1 MDVLTKRINDLT
13 KGKSEKGKSDKEKS
27 KKGLIAKSF
36 NWDEEFADAR
46 SGQWV
51 DMTMK
56 RVHRLLYV
64 TDSDDRKYIL
74 DYTHIDLIYVKD
86 QRKNMVNKYNL
97 LNQELSLHKS
107 ELSNLKNTVSIN
119 CSLQNEVIRVN
130 LENESLKDEIY
141 DLKSVIENEHV
152 AKSPLTNCS
161 LSKYLAILSKPLEE
175 KGRKKDNNPSKEV
188 LFTKVDVSTSGSA
201 PMITSDA
208 KDDNNIQKPLPP
220 LPKLTRDGPS
230 GASKS
235 IISLFDLTANMVD
248 LTLNTASKEI
258 KKPSNKDYLKRFV
271 WYLDSGYSRHMT
283 RVKQYLHRYSKDLGP
298 KVVFGDDSL
307 GDTEVY
313 GSVNYNRITFTR
325 VAYVNCLKHN
335 LISISQLCDANFKV
349 LFTKTQGTI
358 FNQNDEVV
366 LIAPRR
372 RDVYIINMSSFNKE
386 SNTCFLA
393 KASPRVKWLWHTRLS
408 YLNFKNNNNL
418 AKHNLVSGLPSLT
431 FSKDKNYLAYEKE
444 KHHRASFKTKRSFS
458 INKSL
463 HLLHIDLF
471 EPVKPQTISHN
482 KYTLVIVEEYSR
494 KIENLNE
501 VRVKE
506 LRSDNGTETLIEA
519 ARTMLKSAKLP
530 KQFWGEVVNTAC
542 YTQNRS
548 IIMKMHRKTAYDVFR
563 GRAPDIS
570 YFHVFGCPIHI
581 HNHKDHLGKF
591 NEKAD
596 DGFFL
601 DDEVISQTN
610 TEGDAINFNEIRCSR
625 DKHIDFVNIIGEPLT
640 GVTTRSK
647 IRDSDAASAHE
658 WDVTKKKVRLV
669 AQGYNQQ
676 EGFDYEET
684 FAHVARLEAIRIF
697 LAYAAYISFVMDV
710 KSAFLNG
717 KLSEEVY
724 VQQTPRFESSEF
736 PNHVCKLDKALYG
749 WYQANPKESHLVS
762 VKRIFR
768 YLKGTLNLGLWN
780 PKGSGFDLKSYS
792 DSDYARCNLDRKSI
806 SGGCQIL
813 RGNGMLCSS
822 LWIKS
827 QLVDYDVLYDK
838 VPIFCDN
845 TSAIAIS
852 NNPVLHSR
860 TKHIDISKSAVPLPP
875 KGTVKAG
882 LATLG
887 ENYNDE
893 SLIVLKPHHILATSF
908 QTPSAS
914 EPLSQ
919 PKALTAKKS
928 KKKIIP
934 SLTQPKVFKNSR
946 EMNPPSTTT
955 HIQETKEFVVTAVPI
970 QSLEA
975 SVMAEVQLMPD
986 DDIRS
991 FSGFEDAESDDT
1003 NDNEVSHFAHTSYGI
1018 AFAKRELSKVI
1029 KFEVAKKV
1037 QVVGLEGVREDLQ
1050 SQTKH
1055 ISKYSSSFQDMYTLL
1070 RDVKDLLKLAV
1081 IIDETTKGEKKQKD
1095 TNAILALTQGEQKT
1109 AENITH
1115 PELSPK
1121 IQGGLP
1127 TKNQLSQ
1134 SLRQKSMKNLLWFCI
1149 TLIRTW

>member
-1 MDVLTKRINDLT
+1 
-13 KGKSEKGKSDKEKS
+13 
-27 KKGLIAKSF
+27 
-36 NWDEEFADAR
+36 
-46 SGQWV
+46 
-51 DMTMK
+51 
-56 RVHRLLYV
+56 
-64 TDSDDRKYIL
+64 
-74 DYTHIDLIYVKD
+74 
-86 QRKNMVNKYNL
+86 
-97 LNQELSLHKS
+97 
-107 ELSNLKNTVSIN
+107 
-119 CSLQNEVIRVN
+119 
-130 LENESLKDEIY
+130 
-141 DLKSVIENEHV
+141 
-152 AKSPLTNCS
+152 
-161 LSKYLAILSKPLEE
+161 
-175 KGRKKDNNPSKEV
+175 
-188 LFTKVDVSTSGSA
+188 
-201 PMITSDA
+201 
-208 KDDNNIQKPLPP
+208 
-220 LPKLTRDGPS
+220 
-230 GASKS
+230 
-235 IISLFDLTANMVD
+235 
-248 LTLNTASKEI
+248 
-258 KKPSNKDYLKRFV
+258 
-271 WYLDSGYSRHMT
+271 
-283 RVKQYLHRYSKDLGP
+283 
-298 KVVFGDDSL
+298 
-307 GDTEVY
+307 
-313 GSVNYNRITFTR
+313 
-325 VAYVNCLKHN
+325 
-335 LISISQLCDANFKV
+335 
-349 LFTKTQGTI
+349 
-358 FNQNDEVV
+358 
-366 LIAPRR
+366 
-372 RDVYIINMSSFNKE
+372 
-386 SNTCFLA
+386 
-393 KASPRVKWLWHTRLS
+393 
-408 YLNFKNNNNL
+408 
-418 AKHNLVSGLPSLT
+418 
-431 FSKDKNYLAYEKE
+431 
-444 KHHRASFKTKRSFS
+444 
-458 INKSL
+458 
-463 HLLHIDLF
+463 
-471 EPVKPQTISHN
+471 
-482 KYTLVIVEEYSR
+482 
-494 KIENLNE
+494 
-501 VRVKE
+501 
-506 LRSDNGTETLIEA
+506 
-519 ARTMLKSAKLP
+519 
-530 KQFWGEVVNTAC
+530 
-542 YTQNRS
+542 
-548 IIMKMHRKTAYDVFR
+548 MKMHRKTAYDVFR

-658 WDVTKKKVRLV
+658 CLYVNFLSKIKPKKLIE
-669 AQGYNQQ
+669 AL
-676 EGFDYEET
+676 
-684 FAHVARLEAIRIF
+684 LEAIRIF
-697 LAYAAYISFVMDV
+697 LAYAAYMGFMVYQMDV

-717 KLSEEVY
+717 KLLDLNAVNF
-724 VQQTPRFESSEF
+724 QTM
-736 PNHVCKLDKALYG
+736 
-749 WYQANPKESHLVS
+749 YQANPKESHLVV
-762 VKRIFR
+762 VKRIFW
-768 YLKGTLNLGLWN
+768 YLKGTPNLGLWYL
-780 PKGSGFDLKSYS
+780 KGSGFDLKAYS
-792 DSDYARCNLDRKSI
+792 DSDYARCNLDRKST
-806 SGGCQIL
+806 SCGCQIL
-813 RGNGMLCSS
+813 RRN
-822 LWIKS
+822 
-827 QLVDYDVLYDK
+827 QLANYDVLYDK

-845 TSAIAIS
+845 TSVIAIS

-860 TKHIDISKSAVPLPP
+860 TKHIDIRYYFIRDHILKGDIELHFIPTELQLADIFTKPLAEPSFTRMVAELEVDDATKDISFSLSLFENQLSFNHFDFLTAIGLIDSKSAVPLPP

-887 ENYNDE
+887 LADKDKP
-893 SLIVLKPHHILATSF
+893 SLTS
-908 QTPSAS
+908 TKL
-914 EPLSQ
+914 PLSQ

-1055 ISKYSSSFQDMYTLL
+1055 ISKYSSSFQDMYTPL

-1095 TNAILALTQGEQKT
+1095 INAILALTQGEQKT